1 MKSFQEYSEL
11 KCSFHGLLT
20 LLSGSWTSYIL
31 WLLHEKGELRFGELK
46 KQLPGISAKVLTERL
61 RKLEEAG
68 LVHRTHE
75 PTIPPK
81 VSYRLTARGESLQGP
96 LSQLKELSVIWNSDD
111 QDPLQLRA

>member
-68 LVHRTHE
+68 LVARTHV

-96 LSQLKELSVIWNSDD
+96 LKQLKELSVIWNSDD
-111 QDPLQLRA
+111 KTEGA